1 MITLFCNSFNNKI
14 SNISKSTYYTKKRK
28 ISMNFNII
36 TLGCKVN
43 QYESQAMREDLLRN
57 GFELA
62 KPDSPA
68 DITVVNSCTVTA
80 VSDAKNRKLINK
92 IRRENPNTIIV
103 LTGCMP
109 QAFPDKQE
117 NFENCDIVL
126 GNAKRAELVP
136 AIYEYINTHMKNI
149 FITEHPAKDE
159 KFEDLSISSLGEH
172 TRAFVKIE
180 DGCNR
185 FCSYCIIPYA
195 RGRVRSKSL
204 ESLKAEVE
212 RIAHNGYR
220 EVVLVGINLSAYGQD
235 EGLNLADAV
244 ECVCAQD
251 GIERV
256 RLGSVE
262 PEQMDEP
269 MIKRLAAQ
277 PKFCP
282 QFHLSLQSG
291 CDNTLKAMNRHYDT
305 AEYSKIVSDIRKT
318 FDNSSITTDV
328 MVGFAGETEED
339 FKASMDFVRQTGFA
353 KVHVFPYS
361 RRKGTVAD
369 KAPNQVAPNIKE
381 ERAKRM
387 GELVAKSKAEF
398 LRTQTGK
405 TEEVLIERL
414 RHGYLEGYTK
424 NYTPVHIIC
433 DNDSLCGQIVN
444 VKITKAEDD
453 FCVGE
458 II

>member
-1 MITLFCNSFNNKI
+1 
-14 SNISKSTYYTKKRK
+14 
-28 ISMNFNII
+28 MNFNII

-43 QYESQAMREDLLRN
+43 QYESQAMREDLLKN

-62 KPDSPA
+62 EPNTPA
-68 DITVVNSCTVTA
+68 DITVVNSCTVTS

-92 IRRENPNTIIV
+92 IRRENPDGIIV

-136 AIYEYINTHMKNI
+136 AICEYIENHMKKV
-149 FITEHPAKDE
+149 FISPHPVKNE
-159 KFEDLSISSLGEH
+159 QFEDLSISSLGEH
-172 TRAFVKIE
+172 TRAFIKIE

-195 RGRVRSKSL
+195 RGRVRSKSI
-204 ESLKAEVE
+204 EALKAEVK
-212 RIAHNGYR
+212 RIADNGYR

-235 EGLNLADAV
+235 GGLNLADAV

-269 MIKRLAAQ
+269 MIKRLATQ

-305 AEYSKIVSDIRKT
+305 AEYSKIVSNIRKT
-318 FDNSSITTDV
+318 FDNSTITTDV

-339 FKASMDFVRQTGFA
+339 FKASMDFVKQTGFA

-369 KAPNQVAPNIKE
+369 KAPNQIAPNIKE
-381 ERAKRM
+381 QRAKEM
-387 GELVAKSKAEF
+387 GELVAKSRAEF
-398 LRTQTGK
+398 LRTQVGM
-405 TEEVLIERL
+405 TESVLIERL

-424 NYTPVHIIC
+424 NYTPVHIIS
-433 DNDSLCGQIVN
+433 DNDNLCGQIVN
-444 VKITKAEDD
+444 VKITSAEDD
-453 FCVGE
+453 FCVGT
-458 II
+458 IA

>member
-1 MITLFCNSFNNKI
+1 
-14 SNISKSTYYTKKRK
+14 
-28 ISMNFNII
+28 MNFNII

-43 QYESQAMREDLLRN
+43 QYESQAMREDLLKN

-62 KPDSPA
+62 EPNTPA
-68 DITVVNSCTVTA
+68 DITVVNSCTVTS

-92 IRRENPNTIIV
+92 IRRENPDGIIV

-117 NFENCDIVL
+117 NFENCDVVL

-136 AIYEYINTHMKNI
+136 AICEYIENHMKNV
-149 FITEHPAKDE
+149 FISPHPVKNE
-159 KFEDLSISSLGEH
+159 QFEDLSISSLGEH
-172 TRAFVKIE
+172 TRAFIKIE

-195 RGRVRSKSL
+195 RGRVRSKSI
-204 ESLKAEVE
+204 EALKAEVK
-212 RIAHNGYR
+212 RIADNGYR

-305 AEYSKIVSDIRKT
+305 AEYSKIVSNIRKT

-339 FKASMDFVRQTGFA
+339 FKASMDFVKQTGFA

-369 KAPNQVAPNIKE
+369 KAPNQIAPNIKE
-381 ERAKRM
+381 QRAKEM
-387 GELVAKSKAEF
+387 GELVAKSRAEF
-398 LRTQTGK
+398 LKTQVGM
-405 TEEVLIERL
+405 TESVLIERL

-424 NYTPVHIIC
+424 NYTPVHIIS
-433 DNDSLCGQIVN
+433 DNDNLCGQIVN
-444 VKITKAEDD
+444 VKITSAEDD
-453 FCVGE
+453 FCVGT
-458 II
+458 IA

>member
-1 MITLFCNSFNNKI
+1 
-14 SNISKSTYYTKKRK
+14 
-28 ISMNFNII
+28 MNFNII

-43 QYESQAMREDLLRN
+43 QYESQAMREDLLKN

-62 KPDSPA
+62 EPNTPA
-68 DITVVNSCTVTA
+68 DITIVNSCTVTS

-92 IRRENPNTIIV
+92 IRRENPDGIIV

-117 NFENCDIVL
+117 NFENCDVVL

-136 AIYEYINTHMKNI
+136 AICEYVENHMKNV
-149 FITEHPAKDE
+149 FITPHPVKNE
-159 KFEDLSISSLGEH
+159 QFEDLSISSLGEH
-172 TRAFVKIE
+172 TRAFIKIE

-195 RGRVRSKSL
+195 RGRVRSKSI
-204 ESLKAEVE
+204 EALKAEVK
-212 RIAHNGYR
+212 RIADNGYR

-305 AEYSKIVSDIRKT
+305 AEYSKIVSNIRKT
-318 FDNSSITTDV
+318 FDNSTITTDV

-339 FKASMDFVRQTGFA
+339 FKASMDFVKQTGFA

-369 KAPNQVAPNIKE
+369 KAPNQIAPNIKE
-381 ERAKRM
+381 QRAKEM
-387 GELVAKSKAEF
+387 GELVAKSRAEF
-398 LRTQTGK
+398 LKTQVGM
-405 TEEVLIERL
+405 TESVLIERL

-424 NYTPVHIIC
+424 NYTPVHIIS
-433 DNDSLCGQIVN
+433 DNDNLCGQIVN
-444 VKITKAEDD
+444 VKITSAEDD
-453 FCVGE
+453 YCMGTVV
-458 II
+458 

>member
-1 MITLFCNSFNNKI
+1 
-14 SNISKSTYYTKKRK
+14 
-28 ISMNFNII
+28 MNFNII

-43 QYESQAMREDLLRN
+43 QYESQAMREDLLKN

-62 KPDSPA
+62 KPNTPA
-68 DITVVNSCTVTA
+68 DITVVNSCTVTS

-92 IRRENPNTIIV
+92 IRRENPDGIIV

-136 AIYEYINTHMKNI
+136 AICEYVENHMKNV
-149 FITEHPAKDE
+149 FISPHPVKNE
-159 KFEDLSISSLGEH
+159 QFEDLSISSLGEH
-172 TRAFVKIE
+172 TRAFIKIE

-195 RGRVRSKSL
+195 RGRVRSKSI
-204 ESLKAEVE
+204 EALKAEVK
-212 RIAHNGYR
+212 RIADNGYR

-244 ECVCAQD
+244 ECVCAQE

-305 AEYSKIVSDIRKT
+305 AEYSKIVSNIRKT

-328 MVGFAGETEED
+328 MVGFAGETEDD
-339 FKASMDFVRQTGFA
+339 FKDSMNFVKQTGFA

-369 KAPNQVAPNIKE
+369 KAPNQIAPNIKE
-381 ERAKRM
+381 QRAKEM
-387 GELVAKSKAEF
+387 GELVAKSRAEF
-398 LRTQTGK
+398 LKTQVGM
-405 TEEVLIERL
+405 TESVLIERL

-424 NYTPVHIIC
+424 NYTPVHIIS
-433 DNDSLCGQIVN
+433 DNDDLCGQIVN
-444 VKITKAEDD
+444 VKITSAEDD
-453 FCVGE
+453 FCVGT
-458 II
+458 IA

>member
-1 MITLFCNSFNNKI
+1 
-14 SNISKSTYYTKKRK
+14 
-28 ISMNFNII
+28 MNFNII

-43 QYESQAMREDLLRN
+43 QYESQAMREDLLKN

-62 KPDSPA
+62 EPNTPA
-68 DITVVNSCTVTA
+68 DITVVNSCTVTS

-92 IRRENPNTIIV
+92 IRRENPDGIIV

-117 NFENCDIVL
+117 NFENCDVVL

-136 AIYEYINTHMKNI
+136 AICEYIENHMKNV
-149 FITEHPAKDE
+149 FISPHPVKNE

-172 TRAFVKIE
+172 TRAFIKIE

-195 RGRVRSKSL
+195 RGRVRSKSI
-204 ESLKAEVE
+204 EALKAEVK
-212 RIAHNGYR
+212 RIADNGYR

-305 AEYSKIVSDIRKT
+305 AEYSKIVSNIRKT

-328 MVGFAGETEED
+328 MVGFAGETEDD
-339 FKASMDFVRQTGFA
+339 FKDSMNFVKQTGFA

-369 KAPNQVAPNIKE
+369 KAPNQIASNIKE
-381 ERAKRM
+381 QRAKEM
-387 GELVAKSKAEF
+387 GELVAKSRAEF
-398 LRTQTGK
+398 LKTQVGM
-405 TEEVLIERL
+405 TESVLIERL

-424 NYTPVHIIC
+424 NYTPVHIIS
-433 DNDSLCGQIVN
+433 DNDNLCGQIVN
-444 VKITKAEDD
+444 VKITSAEDD
-453 FCVGE
+453 FCVGT
-458 II
+458 IA

>member
-1 MITLFCNSFNNKI
+1 
-14 SNISKSTYYTKKRK
+14 
-28 ISMNFNII
+28 MNFNII

-43 QYESQAMREDLLRN
+43 QYESQAMREDLLKN

-62 KPDSPA
+62 EPNTPA
-68 DITVVNSCTVTA
+68 DITIVNSCTVTS

-92 IRRENPNTIIV
+92 IRRENPDGIIV

-117 NFENCDIVL
+117 NFENCDVVL

-136 AIYEYINTHMKNI
+136 AICEYVENHMKNV
-149 FITEHPAKDE
+149 FITPHPVKNE
-159 KFEDLSISSLGEH
+159 QFEDLSISSLGEH
-172 TRAFVKIE
+172 TRAFIKIE

-195 RGRVRSKSL
+195 RGRVRSKSI
-204 ESLKAEVE
+204 EALKAEVK
-212 RIAHNGYR
+212 RIANNGYR

-305 AEYSKIVSDIRKT
+305 AEYSKIVSNIRKT
-318 FDNSSITTDV
+318 FDNSTITTDV

-339 FKASMDFVRQTGFA
+339 FKASMDFVKQTGFA

-369 KAPNQVAPNIKE
+369 KAPNQIAPNIKE
-381 ERAKRM
+381 QRAKEM
-387 GELVAKSKAEF
+387 GELVAKSRAEF
-398 LRTQTGK
+398 LKTQVGM
-405 TEEVLIERL
+405 TESVLIERL

-424 NYTPVHIIC
+424 NYTPVHIIS
-433 DNDSLCGQIVN
+433 DNDNLCGQIVN
-444 VKITKAEDD
+444 VKITSAEDD
-453 FCVGE
+453 YCMGTVV
-458 II
+458 

>member
-1 MITLFCNSFNNKI
+1 
-14 SNISKSTYYTKKRK
+14 
-28 ISMNFNII
+28 MNFNII

-43 QYESQAMREDLLRN
+43 QYESQAMREDLLKN

-62 KPDSPA
+62 EPNTPA
-68 DITVVNSCTVTA
+68 DITVVNSCTVTS

-92 IRRENPNTIIV
+92 IRRENPDGIIV

-136 AIYEYINTHMKNI
+136 AICEYIENHMKNV
-149 FITEHPAKDE
+149 FISPHPVKNE
-159 KFEDLSISSLGEH
+159 QFEDLSISSLGEH
-172 TRAFVKIE
+172 TRAFIKIE

-195 RGRVRSKSL
+195 RGRVRSKSI
-204 ESLKAEVE
+204 EALKAEVK
-212 RIAHNGYR
+212 RIADNGYR

-305 AEYSKIVSDIRKT
+305 AEYSKIVSNIRKT
-318 FDNSSITTDV
+318 FDNSTITTDV

-339 FKASMDFVRQTGFA
+339 FKASMDFVKQTGFA

-369 KAPNQVAPNIKE
+369 KAPNQIAPNIKE
-381 ERAKRM
+381 QRAKEM
-387 GELVAKSKAEF
+387 GELVAKSRAEF
-398 LRTQTGK
+398 LKTQVGM
-405 TEEVLIERL
+405 TESVLIERL

-424 NYTPVHIIC
+424 NYTPVHIIS
-433 DNDSLCGQIVN
+433 DNDNLCGQIVN
-444 VKITKAEDD
+444 VKITSAEDD
-453 FCVGE
+453 FCIGT
-458 II
+458 IA

>member
-1 MITLFCNSFNNKI
+1 
-14 SNISKSTYYTKKRK
+14 
-28 ISMNFNII
+28 MNFNII

-43 QYESQAMREDLLRN
+43 QYESQAMREDLLKN

-62 KPDSPA
+62 EPNTPA
-68 DITVVNSCTVTA
+68 DITVVNSCTVTS

-92 IRRENPNTIIV
+92 IRRENPDGIIV

-117 NFENCDIVL
+117 NFENCDVVL

-136 AIYEYINTHMKNI
+136 AICEYIENHMKNV
-149 FITEHPAKDE
+149 FISPHPVKNE
-159 KFEDLSISSLGEH
+159 QFEDLSISSLGEH
-172 TRAFVKIE
+172 TRAFIKIE

-204 ESLKAEVE
+204 EALKAEVK
-212 RIAHNGYR
+212 RVADNGYR

-305 AEYSKIVSDIRKT
+305 AEYSKIVSNIRKT
-318 FDNSSITTDV
+318 FDNSTITTDV

-339 FKASMDFVRQTGFA
+339 FKASMDFVKQTGFA

-369 KAPNQVAPNIKE
+369 KAPNQIAPNIKE
-381 ERAKRM
+381 QRAKEM
-387 GELVAKSKAEF
+387 GELVAKSRAEF
-398 LRTQTGK
+398 LKTQVGM
-405 TEEVLIERL
+405 TESVLIERL

-424 NYTPVHIIC
+424 NYTPVHIIS
-433 DNDSLCGQIVN
+433 DNDNLCGQIVN
-444 VKITKAEDD
+444 VKITSAEDD
-453 FCVGE
+453 FCVGT
-458 II
+458 IA

>member
-1 MITLFCNSFNNKI
+1 
-14 SNISKSTYYTKKRK
+14 
-28 ISMNFNII
+28 MNFNII

-92 IRRENPNTIIV
+92 IRRENPDTIIV

-109 QAFPDKQE
+109 QAFPEKQE

-126 GNAKRAELVP
+126 GNAKRAELIP
-136 AIYEYINTHMKNI
+136 AIYKYIDTHMKNI
-149 FITEHPAKDE
+149 FITEHPAKNE

-204 ESLKAEVE
+204 ESLKDEVE
-212 RIAHNGYR
+212 RIANNGYK

-235 EGLNLADAV
+235 EGFNLADAV
-244 ECVCAQD
+244 DCVCAQE

-291 CDNTLKAMNRHYDT
+291 CDNTLKSMNRHYDT
-305 AEYSKIVSDIRKT
+305 ADYSKIVSDIRKT

-339 FKASMDFVRQTGFA
+339 FKSSMDFVRQTGFA

-361 RRKGTVAD
+361 RRKGTAAD

-387 GELVAKSKAEF
+387 GELVAKSRAEF
-398 LRTQTGK
+398 LNTQTGRA
-405 TEEVLIERL
+405 EEVLIERL
-414 RHGYLEGYTK
+414 RHGCLEGYTK
-424 NYTPVHIIC
+424 NYTPVHIFS
-433 DNDSLCGQIVN
+433 DNDNLCGQIVN

-458 II
+458 IL

>member
-1 MITLFCNSFNNKI
+1 
-14 SNISKSTYYTKKRK
+14 
-28 ISMNFNII
+28 MNFNII

-43 QYESQAMREDLLRN
+43 QYESQAMREDLLKN

-62 KPDSPA
+62 EPNTPA
-68 DITVVNSCTVTA
+68 DITIVNSCTVTS

-92 IRRENPNTIIV
+92 IRRENPDGIIV

-117 NFENCDIVL
+117 NFENCDVVL

-136 AIYEYINTHMKNI
+136 AICEYVENHMKNV
-149 FITEHPAKDE
+149 FITPHPVKNE
-159 KFEDLSISSLGEH
+159 QFEDLSISSLGEH
-172 TRAFVKIE
+172 TRAFIKIE

-195 RGRVRSKSL
+195 RGRVRSKSI
-204 ESLKAEVE
+204 EALKAEVK
-212 RIAHNGYR
+212 RIADNGYR

-305 AEYSKIVSDIRKT
+305 AEYSKIVSNIRKT
-318 FDNSSITTDV
+318 FDNSTITTDV

-339 FKASMDFVRQTGFA
+339 FKASMDFVKQTGFA

-369 KAPNQVAPNIKE
+369 KAPNQIAPNIKE
-381 ERAKRM
+381 QRAKEM
-387 GELVAKSKAEF
+387 GELVAKSRAEF
-398 LRTQTGK
+398 LKTQVGM
-405 TEEVLIERL
+405 TESVLIERL

-424 NYTPVHIIC
+424 NYTPVHIIS
-433 DNDSLCGQIVN
+433 DNDNLCGQIVN
-444 VKITKAEDD
+444 VKITSAEDD
-453 FCVGE
+453 FCVGT
-458 II
+458 IA